1 MDAPDEMHYRDCGSI
16 GGGWPH
22 PASAHAP
29 DEMVEAVAEGLFRHW
44 YGAEWGDVQAN
55 PIADQY
61 RAQARA
67 VLSVPVLAEVIAR
80 DAKVREIV
88 EEWRVTPWAGPL
100 AETADL
106 TFTTDIAAMYPEAG
120 KPDDSDIMPGSEFD
134 GPVVL

>member
-88 EEWRVTPWAGPL
+88 DEPWGD
-100 AETADL
+100 DL
-106 TFTTDIAAMYPEAG
+106 TLSQAGRLALSAVERIAALYPEAG